1 MDTSLWRTHHPYQSI
16 IRQLHTGDE
25 VCRVFD
31 LASLDE
37 AAYDRLPIM
46 LRIVLES
53 LVRHCDGRLVTK
65 DDVERVL
72 YAASTKPPPERETA
86 TATPSA
92 STHHTQSSMV
102 ATHGGATT
110 KAAAAATAA
119 ATAAEAAAAA
129 ANSVHAGLSELV
141 ADHHHHHQPRAVV
154 ASAAHGANSTLSV
167 VWEGSEGSPAMAGG
181 DGVVSMP
188 RPLVSELVI
197 PFLPGR
203 IYMQDQAAMPVL
215 IDIAAMRD
223 AIARHGGDPRSLN
236 PIVPVDVVVAEQQA
250 AQPGGLGTDDAAA
263 VATSLAGTTVSVGK
277 ASSGKAPTE
286 DIEAAVT
293 PNISKGAAI
302 LAEFDRNTERYRF
315 LKWAAGNMQYL
326 RVVPPGTGL
335 LLNSIVLSLSRSML
349 VLGPDNRE
357 LPESLVIHPRAK
369 PSLAS
374 LPPTAT
380 PSSPVRGSRRS
391 LVAPTVT
398 PTPGSSNNVSDR
410 SQSAPRIQH
419 VARDGGFLVMDTVGT
434 SDSHAALSNGAG
446 ILTVAANCVDLAAM
460 VLGQPAALRLPS
472 IVGFRIS
479 GTVPTIA
486 TSTDVVLA
494 IIKSLREHTLD
505 GACVEFFGPSVC
517 SLSIADRSTISNM
530 AHEYNAQI
538 AYFPPDDE
546 LERYIT
552 QAGKSDAFAP
562 KFRQYLSVLRLSNG
576 GSGSTLG
583 DARSYCR
590 VIPFDLSSVLPSCT
604 GPRNMSARVGVFH
617 LKDDFHQCLSNRDG
631 FRGFNLT
638 TEQQKQHADVEINGE
653 IHRLGHGAVVIA
665 GITSCTNATNP
676 TVMLAAGLLARKAV
690 EHGLRIKPYV
700 KTMLSP
706 GSGLVTYYLNE
717 SGVTP
722 YFERLGFPITGY
734 GCMTCVGNGGA
745 LHDSIESAI
754 QKNDLVVCG
763 VLSGNRNVEGRIHPL
778 TKANYLAS
786 PPLVVAYAIAGTID
800 IDLERT
806 PLGTSILTGHPV
818 YLRDIWPSRDELQQ
832 IERAQVLPGIVG
844 DAVRRL
850 QAGHHQWE
858 QLPLIRSPLYSWD
871 PQSTQITRPPM
882 FDAMEEPAW
891 EWQDLQHVDILVKAG
906 DAVSV
911 DMISPSG
918 HIAKASGAAQF
929 LTSRGLAPREF
940 ASFGARRG
948 CHELMMRGTYCGLKF
963 RNVLLENVVAGLRS
977 IDAVSSSATVP
988 AGSVSVGTPHVNKA
1002 IGNWLARMPDAHAR
1016 AAFMAQLQ
1024 AAIAAPAQQGCK
1036 TIHTPSLTVLDICDA
1051 SARYKSDKIS
1061 RLQQILNKRAA
1072 AAGINVADIASSL
1085 LTSLPQAA
1093 VTPVLAVVAG
1103 KDYGGGAPR
1112 EWAARGPWSVGIRCI
1127 LAESFDDDHRRHLA
1141 QMGILPLLLPSSAL
1155 TEESRGQLAA
1165 SLSFSVRLVQRG
1177 EDCQHCHSSAG
1188 LPSPSSTPSP
1198 LTGRTG
1204 KPILPPRAKFHVQFD
1219 TGLVLHC
1226 SSALYT
1232 IADVAYYCHGGLPR
1246 LVLYTHL
1253 NPAKLW

>member
-1 MDTSLWRTHHPYQSI
+1 
-16 IRQLHTGDE
+16 
-25 VCRVFD
+25 
-31 LASLDE
+31 
-37 AAYDRLPIM
+37 M

-181 DGVVSMP
+181 DGV
-188 RPLVSELVI
+188 
-197 PFLPGR
+197 
-203 IYMQDQAAMPVL
+203 DQAAMPVL

-722 YFERLGFPITGY
+722 YFERLGYECALRGEGVVGTPSSLVSFYSITSHVEIRFPITGY

-844 DAVRRL
+844 DA
-850 QAGHHQWE
+850 
-858 QLPLIRSPLYSWD
+858 
-871 PQSTQITRPPM
+871 
-882 FDAMEEPAW
+882 EEPAW

-1141 QMGILPLLLPSSAL
+1141 QMGILPLLLPS
-1155 TEESRGQLAA
+1155 T
-1165 SLSFSVRLVQRG
+1165 FVWFNV
-1177 EDCQHCHSSAG
+1177 
-1188 LPSPSSTPSP
+1188 
-1198 LTGRTG
+1198 GRTASTA
-1204 KPILPPRAKFHVQFD
+1204 IPRQVYR
-1219 TGLVLHC
+1219 VLQVHP
-1226 SSALYT
+1226 AL
-1232 IADVAYYCHGGLPR
+1232 
-1246 LVLYTHL
+1246 
-1253 NPAKLW
+1253 